1 MPKTR
6 RNCPD
11 ASRSN
16 GNRDHCRGE
25 PLKVNAPAQQHRYSG
40 CLRRSP
46 RWNNHSSPLARF
58 DPKVLETAFWEGKP
72 IRDRIITTTDVL
84 DGYQTDFCSL
94 RSALF
99 VRELFKKQI
108 HHEEHQVTAE
118 NVVAEFTC
126 NPDKKQKCQAA
137 QAQFMAFCCVKGVP
151 LDARAVNPDT
161 VAGLY
166 PGTPEGQLGL
176 ARFRSSCCLN
186 NIPLA
191 GKPVTRES
199 VIAHFTALKAE
210 LALARFMSTCCL
222 NNLPVNGQ
230 LITAQEVIDQFPDDQ
245 KGRLGVARFKEE
257 CLKQNYRING
267 QSISTDSVLHELK
280 AAGTLL
286 EQARFKASCCL
297 KSLPLNHQ
305 QVTTETVVKDFREA
319 SATLELARF
328 KAQCCLQAL
337 TINGHPVSVSEVL
350 ECYPLTR
357 CGRLGR
363 TRFKVDC
370 CMEGLLLDGQPIAT
384 ESIIRDFL
392 AIDEK
397 LGMARF
403 RQSCFENG
411 LLINGK
417 QVSPETVMAEFQALG
432 NKLGEIRFKEYCCL
446 SGKMINGRPITPD
459 SVVADFRAANTPLE
473 LARFKQSCYQ
483 GNLPINGQPV
493 APRDVLDSFPCS
505 RLGKLGQARFLAIC
519 CLEGKPISGKPVSTE
534 TVVNTFRAVSARLE
548 LARFKEKCCLN
559 NLTINGRL
567 ITADEVAE
575 DFRACRAKLELA
587 RFWQI
592 CYQQSVWLEGQ
603 PVSPEAVVKNHR
615 ALGTIM
621 GLLTFREWCC
631 LNGQKLYGRHISAAS
646 VVDGYKG
653 RRNEIINIARFMA
666 KCCLQG
672 LPVHNLPVTP
682 EAVIGRFP
690 TSHSGRMGLAL
701 FKEGCFLRG
710 LHIHGQPITAESV
723 LQCYPDSQ
731 EGKVSRARFMDECCL
746 KGLYWRGRPIPPQL
760 VIDSYPGHI
769 VGQLCIARFKENCF
783 HKGLSVRGNFLT
795 PEGVAEEFPTNQEG
809 VLGLGRFME
818 RCCLRGIPLHGQP
831 VTPEAAMNVLQKAN
845 SRAAC
850 AAFLA
855 DCFLRDLRLDG
866 KRVQARDVLDAYPLN
881 QGGRQQMIFLKR
893 QACLNGLKLL
903 GKYVTPEQ
911 VVNDYHQKNRLL
923 DKAVFCAQLAL
934 RAIKLNGKYL
944 TNAQVLETFSQV
956 PGGSNTKKVEFL
968 TQRLMALPPEDD
980 EAGTIVEQARQI
992 LEAAPLKDEINRYQ
1006 YCVLQ
1011 FLALQNDL
1019 MVLGKPVN
1027 PEQLWQLIRAL
1038 RVSFNNTRLQFYFLA
1053 YCYRSR
1059 IVLEGQPVTAQLVW
1073 DCLNQ
1078 LPQSKVR
1085 HYLSCWFEETRYQ
1098 PGDVVSQLLPAT
1110 PQRLTAMNNSRPRQ
1124 PKWVDVYIDDL
1135 ASGGPFPARIAEYF
1149 DDPPAPGLIK
1159 ATTRKALNIV
1169 HSIRGLR
1176 ITGSF
1181 SRYLQGI
1188 GDGFNDIDLL
1198 GTTQAIKLLISR
1210 LTTQLGEMNSEN
1222 PCKVFAQMIP
1232 GCPQLHL
1239 PDMCSITLVEGD
1251 YGHKLPVMQ
1260 VSVYPPQTL
1269 QTFPTTESRLPTS
1282 DGEPA
1287 TCLSFITEVRLMS
1300 DTLQFLE
1307 SQLDPLTAQ
1316 LQRGM
1321 DLKIPRTILFNF
1333 PNNPRERIFGLLMRC
1348 LLTLNKARE
1357 FSVLLT
1363 STRRDS
1369 FYYASVH
1376 AKTQAKTLH
1385 NLQRHG
1391 RRLHARLLSHPQR
1404 QPLME
1409 TLTQWLSAPPPD
1421 NPYQHKKRDFIR
1433 TLLGIVENPAEPF

>member
-1 MPKTR
+1 M
-6 RNCPD
+6 
-11 ASRSN
+11 
-16 GNRDHCRGE
+16 
-25 PLKVNAPAQQHRYSG
+25 KVNAPAQRHHHNG
-40 CLRRSP
+40 CLRRSA
-46 RWNNHSSPLARF
+46 RWNNYSSPLACL
-58 DPKVLETAFWEGKP
+58 DPKVLETAFWERKP
-72 IRDRIITTTDVL
+72 IRGRIVTTTDVL
-84 DGYQTDFCSL
+84 DGYQTDFSSL

-99 VRELFKKQI
+99 VHELFMKEI
-108 HHEEHQVTAE
+108 HHEEHRVTAE
-118 NVVAEFTC
+118 NVVAEFSC
-126 NPDKKQKCQAA
+126 NPDGKQKCQSAKA
-137 QAQFMAFCCVKGVP
+137 RFMAFCCIRGVT
-151 LDARAVNPDT
+151 LNARVVNPDT
-161 VAGLY
+161 VAGLF

-176 ARFRSSCCLN
+176 AHFRSNCCLK

-199 VIAHFTALKAE
+199 VIADFTALKAE

-230 LITAQEVIDQFPDDQ
+230 LITTQEVIDRYPDDQ
-245 KGRLGVARFKEE
+245 EGRLGVARFREQ
-257 CLKQNYRING
+257 CFNQNYLING
-267 QSISTDSVLHELK
+267 QPISSETVLHDLE
-280 AAGTLL
+280 AAGELL
-286 EQARFKASCCL
+286 EPARFKANCCL

-305 QVTTETVVKDFREA
+305 PVTTEAVVKDYREA
-319 SATLELARF
+319 SAPLELARF

-337 TINGHPVSVSEVL
+337 TINGQPVSVREVL

-363 TRFKVDC
+363 ARFKADC
-370 CMEGLLLDGQPIAT
+370 CLEGLLLDGQTIAP

-392 AIDEK
+392 AINEK
-397 LGMARF
+397 LALTRF

-417 QVSPETVMAEFQALG
+417 QVSPEKVIAEFQALG
-432 NKLGEIRFKEYCCL
+432 NKLGEIRFKESCCL
-446 SGKMINGRPITPD
+446 SGRMLNGRPISPD
-459 SVVADFRAANTPLE
+459 SLTADFRAANAPLE
-473 LARFKQSCYQ
+473 LARFKEICHRD
-483 GNLPINGQPV
+483 NLTIAGQPV
-493 APRDVLDSFPCS
+493 TTRDVLDSFPCS
-505 RLGKLGQARFLAIC
+505 RLGKLGQARFQATC

-534 TVVNTFRAVSARLE
+534 TVVESYSAVGARLE
-548 LARFKEKCCLN
+548 LARFKEACCLN
-559 NLTINGRL
+559 NLTVNGQL
-567 ITADEVAE
+567 ITTDEVA
-575 DFRACRAKLELA
+575 DNYRACGAKLELA
-587 RFWQI
+587 RFWHI
-592 CYQQSVWLEGQ
+592 CYQQSLWLEGK

-615 ALGTIM
+615 TLGAM
-621 GLLTFREWCC
+621 MDLLTFREWCC
-631 LNGQKLYGRHISAAS
+631 VNGQKLYGRHITAES
-646 VVDGYKG
+646 VVNGYKG
-653 RRNEIINIARFMA
+653 RRDEKINIARFMA

-672 LPVHNLPVTP
+672 LLLHNLPVTP
-682 EAVIGRFP
+682 EEVVSRFP
-690 TSHSGRMGLAL
+690 VSHNGRMGLAI

-710 LHIHGQPITAESV
+710 LHIHGQPVTAESV
-723 LQCYPDSQ
+723 LECYPQSE
-731 EGKVSRARFMDECCL
+731 EGRFGRARFLEECCL
-746 KGLYWRGRPIPPQL
+746 KGLRWRDKPISPQL
-760 VIDSYPGHI
+760 VIDSFPPHI
-769 VGQLCIARFKENCF
+769 MGKLGIARFKERCF
-783 HKGLSVRGNFLT
+783 LKGLSVKGKLLT
-795 PEGVAEEFPTNQEG
+795 SEAVAEGFPTNQEG
-809 VLGLGRFME
+809 VLGLGHFMG
-818 RCCLRGIPLHGQP
+818 RCCLWGIPLHGQP
-831 VTPEAAMNVLQKAN
+831 VTPEAVMNVLQKAN

-881 QGGRQQMIFLKR
+881 QGGRHQMIFLKR

-911 VVNDYHQKNRLL
+911 VVNDCHQENRLL
-923 DKAVFCAQLAL
+923 DKAIFCAQLAL

-944 TNAQVLETFSQV
+944 TNAQVLQAFSQV
-956 PGGSNTKKVEFL
+956 PGGCNIKKVEFL
-968 TQRLMALPPEDD
+968 TQRLMALPPEND
-980 EAGTIVEQARQI
+980 EAETIVEQTRQI
-992 LEAAPLKDEINRYQ
+992 LEAAPLRDEINRYQ
-1006 YCVLQ
+1006 HCVLQ

-1019 MVLGKPVN
+1019 MVLGKPVS
-1027 PEQLWQLIRAL
+1027 PEQLWELIRTL

-1053 YCYRSR
+1053 HCYCRG
-1059 IVLEGQPVTAQLVW
+1059 IVLEGRSVTAQQVL

-1078 LPQSKVR
+1078 IPQSKVR
-1085 HYLSCWFEETRYQ
+1085 HYLGCWFEETRYQ
-1098 PGDVVSQLLPAT
+1098 PNCEDVVSQLLPAPAT
-1110 PQRLTAMNNSRPRQ
+1110 PRRLTAMNIPRPRH
-1124 PKWVDVYIDDL
+1124 PKRVDVYVDNL
-1135 ASGGPFPARIAEYF
+1135 ASGSPVLTRIVEYF
-1149 DDPPAPGLIK
+1149 DDPPAPALIRG
-1159 ATTRKALNIV
+1159 TTCKALNIV
-1169 HSIRGLR
+1169 HSIRNLP

-1210 LTTQLGEMNSEN
+1210 LTTQLGEMNSAP
-1222 PCKVFAQMIP
+1222 PCKVFAQMVP

-1269 QTFPTTESRLPTS
+1269 QTFQTIESRLPTS

-1333 PNNPRERIFGLLMRC
+1333 ANNPRERIFGLLMRC
-1348 LLTLNKARE
+1348 LLTLSKARE

-1363 STRRDS
+1363 NTRRDRCH
-1369 FYYASVH
+1369 YVAVR

-1385 NLQRHG
+1385 NLQLHG
-1391 RRLHARLLSHPQR
+1391 RRLHARLLSHPHR

-1433 TLLGIVENPAEPF
+1433 TLLGIVDSPAELF